1 MSSYDVIVIGARCAG
16 ATTAMLLAR
25 AGLDV
30 LLVDRAQLPSELPHG
45 HFIHR
50 HGPQRLAK
58 WGLLEPIVRTNCP
71 PVTSM
76 TMDLGDFPLAG
87 RDLVADGVP
96 LGIAPRRALLDGV
109 LVDAAVGAGV
119 ELRDRFA
126 VDDYTSDGERITGI
140 VGRDVRSG
148 SRATERATVVVG
160 ADGRNSG
167 LARRL
172 EAPVSESAPTATC
185 WYFSYYGGV
194 SCPSVE
200 LYGRPGR
207 VIFAFPTNDDLVGL
221 FVGFPTAELPAV
233 RADIEGHVLTAVD
246 AIPQLAQR
254 VRAGH
259 RAERFYGATQLP
271 NFLRKPWGAGWAL
284 VGDAGCHKDPY
295 MALGICD
302 ALRDAELLA
311 EALTDGISGRRELPD
326 ALADYEQRRDESTRP
341 DFKTNLAMAQ
351 LGPVPDHERRLRAA
365 LRYDQDAT
373 NHFFLAIQGMVS
385 PDSFFNQE
393 NIDRI
398 ILAARGSAA

>member
-1 MSSYDVIVIGARCAG
+1 
-16 ATTAMLLAR
+16 
-25 AGLDV
+25 
-30 LLVDRAQLPSELPHG
+30 
-45 HFIHR
+45 
-50 HGPQRLAK
+50 
-58 WGLLEPIVRTNCP
+58 
-71 PVTSM
+71 
-76 TMDLGDFPLAG
+76 
-87 RDLVADGVP
+87 
-96 LGIAPRRALLDGV
+96 
-109 LVDAAVGAGV
+109 
-119 ELRDRFA
+119 
-126 VDDYTSDGERITGI
+126 
-140 VGRDVRSG
+140 
-148 SRATERATVVVG
+148 
-160 ADGRNSG
+160 
-167 LARRL
+167 
-172 EAPVSESAPTATC
+172 
-185 WYFSYYGGV
+185 
-194 SCPSVE
+194 
-200 LYGRPGR
+200 
-207 VIFAFPTNDDLVGL
+207 
-221 FVGFPTAELPAV
+221 
-233 RADIEGHVLTAVD
+233 VLTAVD

>member
-30 LLVDRAQLPSELPHG
+30 LLVDRAELPSEIPHG

-50 HGPQRLAK
+50 HGPPRLAK
-58 WGLLEPIVRTNCP
+58 WGLLEPIVSTNCP

-76 TMDLGDFPLAG
+76 TTDFGDFPLAG

-96 LGIAPRRALLDGV
+96 LGIAPRRAALDGV
-109 LVDAAVGAGV
+109 LLNAAVNAGV

-140 VGRDVRSG
+140 AGRDARSG
-148 SRATERATVVVG
+148 SRATEHATVVVG

-167 LARRL
+167 LARRV
-172 EAPVSESAPTATC
+172 EAPVHESAPTATC

-194 SCPSVE
+194 PCDGLE

-207 VIFAFPTNDDLVGL
+207 VIFAFQTNDDLVGL
-221 FVGFPTAELPAV
+221 FVGFPTAELPVV
-233 RADIEGHVLTAVD
+233 RADIEGRVLATVD
-246 AIPQLAQR
+246 AIPELGQR
-254 VRAGH
+254 IRAGR

-284 VGDAGCHKDPY
+284 VGDAGCHKDPC

-311 EALTDGISGRRELPD
+311 EALTDGLSGRRRLAD
-326 ALADYEQRRDESTRP
+326 ALADYERRRDAATRP

-351 LGPVPDHERRLRAA
+351 LGPVPDRERSLRAA
-365 LRYDQDAT
+365 LRFDQEAT

-385 PDSFFNQE
+385 PDSFFNDE
-393 NIDRI
+393 NIARI
-398 ILAARGSAA
+398 FLAARASAA